1 MDIPKTM
8 MAVVKT
14 KRERGAEYLE
24 VPVPEVGPDEALI
37 KVHATAI
44 CGTDIHGYQWNAWAQ
59 NNFER
64 SFSKLPRI
72 MGHEF
77 SGEVIVIGDRV
88 SNVKIGQK
96 VCCETHIPCG
106 NCYQC
111 RTGNPHNCLHVK
123 RFKDGIYGDYCLVP
137 ANMLVVLPDEMSYDI
152 ATVIEPL
159 SVATHAASKVRMV
172 GDTVFVVGAGPIG
185 LFTTA
190 VAKAMGA
197 SFIYVSDIS
206 EYRRNLALQAGA
218 TKVLD
223 PSQVDV
229 VKEILNDTDGLGCG
243 TVFDTSGNVG
253 AIKQGFE
260 ALRKCGHMVMVG
272 LPSKP
277 LVLEAANDIIWK
289 EATIHGIHGKEEFM
303 SWEISKGLLASGRLD
318 ISNLI
323 THRFKMSQF
332 KEAFELAESGLSG
345 KIILYP
351 DALVE

>member
-1 MDIPKTM
+1 MY
-8 MAVVKT
+8 
-14 KRERGAEYLE
+14 KR
-24 VPVPEVGPDEALI
+24 
-37 KVHATAI
+37 
-44 CGTDIHGYQWNAWAQ
+44 Q
-59 NNFER
+59 
-64 SFSKLPRI
+64 
-72 MGHEF
+72 
-77 SGEVIVIGDRV
+77 
-88 SNVKIGQK
+88 
-96 VCCETHIPCG
+96 
-106 NCYQC
+106 
-111 RTGNPHNCLHVK
+111 
-123 RFKDGIYGDYCLVP
+123 
-137 ANMLVVLPDEMSYDI
+137 
-152 ATVIEPL
+152 
-159 SVATHAASKVRMV
+159 
-172 GDTVFVVGAGPIG
+172 TVFVVGAGPIG
-185 LFTTA
+185 LFTIA

-303 SWEISKGLLASGRLD
+303 SWEDVYKRQAVNNPITTAYCHFLFSTFFSMRSQNHNIEIGNTSPMESEYGIDTQGDIPIKMIYLSLIHIYSSHIKG
-318 ISNLI
+318 
-323 THRFKMSQF
+323 H
-332 KEAFELAESGLSG
+332 
-345 KIILYP
+345 
-351 DALVE
+351 